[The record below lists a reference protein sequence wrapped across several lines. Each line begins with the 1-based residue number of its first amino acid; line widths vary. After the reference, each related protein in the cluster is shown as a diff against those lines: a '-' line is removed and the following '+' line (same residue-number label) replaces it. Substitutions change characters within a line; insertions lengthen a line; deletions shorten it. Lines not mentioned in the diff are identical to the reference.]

1 MFTLFICGVAKWL
14 PGTSCLLLYP
24 SVFILGPSATFK
36 EDGFTEVCR
45 ERVLRTEALEA
56 QESAPCQLALSRE
69 SPGGLGIGK
78 VSNAD
83 GLKSRPTEAGQ
94 GPRAHYAACASIP
107 SAWQGW
113 HCFKLG

>member
-45 ERVLRTEALEA
+45 ECVLRTEALEA

-69 SPGGLGIGK
+69 SPGGLGLGIGK

-83 GLKSRPTEAGQ
+83 GLKSLVRSRPTEAGQ
-94 GPRAHYAACASIP
+94 GPGAHYAACASIP
-107 SAWQGW
+107 SAWQG
-113 HCFKLG
+113 